1 MAELVFQKAGWNQVA
16 DLLYFRLVLARPEAK
31 AIIAPKEKRDEKGVV
46 LEGGETGSNDNA
58 LKNASKIHAM
68 E

>member
-1 MAELVFQKAGWNQVA
+1 M
-16 DLLYFRLVLARPEAK
+16 ARPEANG
-31 AIIAPKEKRDEKGVV
+31 IIAPKEKKEEKGVV
-46 LEGGETGSNDNA
+46 LEGGETGSNDIV